1 MENEYR
7 EPYLIIFAATEDALK
22 AMENNNFGVAKDI
35 LMKGQ
40 LDAEEAFISFG
51 ENEN

>member
-7 EPYLIIFAATEDALK
+7 EPYLIVFAATEDALK